1 MKKLFLV
8 LVISILTLAFLFA
21 AKEDLKEADSDLT
34 GKYYVSNGN
43 LVVNKDMSGKDPKLN
58 DSTLKVQG
66 PESMNEGKENRP
78 EMGFGNTSRLRLE
91 NKINFSKF
99 NLTEEFDNST
109 NQTKLKIE
117 LSNGRNAEV
126 KIMPETASERAL
138 EVLKTKC
145 ENNCT
150 IELKE
155 VGSGNDT
162 KLAYEYQEESQVKV
176 FGLFKAKMMVQAQ
189 VDAETGEVIQSGKP
203 WWSFLASQEK
213 SEEETES
220 IEEIAT
226 ENESLEEAE

>member
-8 LVISILTLAFLFA
+8 LVISILTLAFLLA
-21 AKEDLKEADSDLT
+21 AKEDLKEVDSDLT
-34 GKYYVSNGN
+34 GNYYVSNGN
-43 LVVNKDMSGKDPKLN
+43 LVVNNNTSGRGPNLN
-58 DSTLKVQG
+58 DSTLRIQG
-66 PESMNEGKENRP
+66 SEQINGGKENRP
-78 EMGFGNTSRLRLE
+78 EMGLGNTTRTRLE
-91 NKINFSKF
+91 EKVHVGSF
-99 NLTEEFDNST
+99 NITEDFDNTT
-109 NQTKLKIE
+109 NQTRLRTK
-117 LSNGRNAEV
+117 LSNGRGAEI
-126 KIMPETASERAL
+126 KIMPEAASERAL

-162 KLAYEYQEESQVKV
+162 KLAYEYQEQSQVRV
-176 FGLFKAKMMVQAQ
+176 FGLFKAKMKVQAQ
-189 VDAETGEVIQSGKP
+189 VDAETGEVIQQQKP

-226 ENESLEEAE
+226 ENESLE